1 MISLSYGRGAGMNLC
16 GGRVPMLR
24 WAVLAGAFAPAAAR
38 ASFLSGELLDTA
50 ADWLALV
57 VIILVPVVAIV
68 VFWLVHILPEKIAE
82 KKQHPQKAAI
92 NTLCLLSL
100 VFGGLLWPIAWILA
114 YTRPIAYRIAYGTD
128 KHDDYFHEKA
138 DAAQAGKLSREEM
151 ENLKRELDAMAET
164 RILPLELARTR
175 DVLAGVLAGGGA
187 ADPKGSAA

>member
-1 MISLSYGRGAGMNLC
+1 MEFPLHRYRIVRSSTRISATSWVVA
-16 GGRVPMLR
+16 ML
-24 WAVLAGAFAPAAAR
+24 AVAAEPAR
-38 ASFLSGELLDTA
+38 ASFLSGDALDTA

-57 VIILVPVVAIV
+57 VIFLVPIVAIV

-100 VFGGLLWPIAWILA
+100 VFGGLLWPFAWILA

-128 KHDDYFHEKA
+128 KHDDYYHEKA
-138 DAAQAGKLSREEM
+138 EEAKAGKLSQEEM
-151 ENLKRELDAMAET
+151 VNLKHELDAMAEK

-175 DVLAGVLAGGGA
+175 DVLAAVLAGGGA
-187 ADPKGSAA
+187 AGAKGGAA

>member
-1 MISLSYGRGAGMNLC
+1 
-16 GGRVPMLR
+16 ML
-24 WAVLAGAFAPAAAR
+24 ALAAEPAR
-38 ASFLSGELLDTA
+38 ASFLSGDALDTA

-57 VIILVPVVAIV
+57 VIFLVPIVAIV

-100 VFGGLLWPIAWILA
+100 VFGGLLWPFAWILA

-128 KHDDYFHEKA
+128 KHDDYYHEKA
-138 DAAQAGKLSREEM
+138 EEAKAGKLSQEEM
-151 ENLKRELDAMAET
+151 VNLKHELDAMAEK

-175 DVLAGVLAGGGA
+175 DVLAAVLAGGGA
-187 ADPKGSAA
+187 AGAKGGAA

>member
-1 MISLSYGRGAGMNLC
+1 MEFPLHRYRIVRSSTRISATSWVVA
-16 GGRVPMLR
+16 ML
-24 WAVLAGAFAPAAAR
+24 AVAAEPAR
-38 ASFLSGELLDTA
+38 ASFLSGDALDTA

-57 VIILVPVVAIV
+57 VIFLVPIVAIV

-100 VFGGLLWPIAWILA
+100 VFGGLLWPFAWILA

-128 KHDDYFHEKA
+128 KHDDYYHEKA
-138 DAAQAGKLSREEM
+138 EEAKAGKLSQEEM
-151 ENLKRELDAMAET
+151 VNLKHELDAMAEK

-175 DVLAGVLAGGGA
+175 DVLAAVLAGGGA
-187 ADPKGSAA
+187 AGAKGSAA

>member
-1 MISLSYGRGAGMNLC
+1 MEFPLHRYRIVRSSTRIAATS
-16 GGRVPMLR
+16 
-24 WAVLAGAFAPAAAR
+24 WAVAMLALAAAPAR
-38 ASFLSGELLDTA
+38 ASFLSGDALDTA

-57 VIILVPVVAIV
+57 VIFVVPIVAIV

-100 VFGGLLWPIAWILA
+100 VFGGLLWPFAWILA

-128 KHDDYFHEKA
+128 KHDDYYHEKA
-138 DAAQAGKLSREEM
+138 EEAKAGKLSQEEM
-151 ENLKRELDAMAET
+151 VNLKHELDAMAEK

-175 DVLAGVLAGGGA
+175 DVLAAVLAGGGA
-187 ADPKGSAA
+187 AGAKGGAA